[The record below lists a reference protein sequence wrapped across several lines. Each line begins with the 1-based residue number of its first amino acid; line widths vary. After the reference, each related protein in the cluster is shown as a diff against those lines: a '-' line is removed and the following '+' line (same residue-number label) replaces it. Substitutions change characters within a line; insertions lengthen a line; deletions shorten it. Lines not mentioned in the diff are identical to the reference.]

1 MGSVPKKMNTTPS
14 HIFPAITSHI
24 TTDGERRAM
33 GNSLSKYIQRLRQGE
48 QEAFL
53 PLYEK
58 TAPGLMRFLM
68 WKTGG
73 DKPLS
78 EDILQESFVRFLV
91 NLDKLEAVE
100 EIAVQRY
107 LLQMVKNC
115 LIDKVVRVPK
125 ASKNSIPLDE
135 MIEFADTASKNR
147 AESAI
152 ELRELKV
159 AMESLN
165 EKDSE
170 IIWLRDALGLS
181 HREVAER
188 VGISEQASRQAYVR
202 AKRTLVSFFKD
213 GIENLTQVGG
223 RYVTT

>member
-1 MGSVPKKMNTTPS
+1 
-14 HIFPAITSHI
+14 
-24 TTDGERRAM
+24 M
-33 GNSLSKYIQRLRQGE
+33 GNSLSRYIQRLIQGD
-48 QEAFL
+48 QSAFL
-53 PLYEK
+53 PLYEM

-68 WKTGG
+68 WKTNG
-73 DKPLS
+73 DKATS

-115 LIDKVVRVPK
+115 LIDKVVRQPK
-125 ASKNSIPLDE
+125 ASRNAVPLDE
-135 MIEFADTASKNR
+135 VMELSDAFQNNR
-147 AESAI
+147 AESAV
-152 ELRELKV
+152 EMRELKV

-202 AKRTLVSFFKD
+202 AKRSLVSYFKE
-213 GIENLTQVGG
+213 GIEKLTTAGG
-223 RYVTT
+223 RYATT